1 MIDAT
6 RARKLL
12 EAERQRLAGIHAQAD
27 DNLSD
32 SLTDSSGE
40 LSSFDQHPGDVA
52 TETVEREQDDSLRE
66 HAAAELEE
74 IDAAMARLEAGT
86 YGACER
92 CGIQIPEERL
102 AIRPH
107 TRFCVEHQRD
117 RERAQ
122 EAGRQVAPLSTPGD

>member
-6 RARKLL
+6 RARRLL
-12 EAERQRLAGIHAQAD
+12 EAERERLAGIHAQAD

-74 IDAAMARLEAGT
+74 IDAAMARLEAGA
-86 YGACER
+86 YGSCER
-92 CGIQIPEERL
+92 CGIEIPEERL

-107 TRFCVEHQRD
+107 TRFCVKHQRD
-117 RERAQ
+117 R
-122 EAGRQVAPLSTPGD
+122 